1 VGELMLSLLYVLIV
15 WWFSTGLILFLD
27 SLPARTFRWSMLGAT
42 VVTIAALVGIVSS
55 STRHDATGVYL
66 GFTYG
71 LVVWGW
77 LEMSYLMGIV
87 TGPWTQ
93 PCPPHVRGA
102 RRFVLA
108 IGTSL
113 YHELAVVAA
122 GVGLIGLTAGA
133 PNRTAAWTFLV
144 LWLMR
149 WSSKLNIYLGVPNL
163 NEEFLPE
170 QLTYLKSF
178 ITRRAMNWLFPV
190 SITLSTL
197 ATAWLVNATLAAPSG
212 SPHAIA
218 CALLATL
225 TALGTLE
232 HWFLVVPL
240 EDAALWRWALSARK
254 HAASRDS
261 CVAPTVVIG
270 REIRRGAQ

>member
-1 VGELMLSLLYVLIV
+1 MGELMLPSLYVLLM

-27 SLPARTFRWSMLGAT
+27 SLPSRTFRWSMLGAT
-42 VVTIAALVGIVSS
+42 VVTIAAVVGIVSN
-55 STRHDATGVYL
+55 STRHDPVGVYL

-77 LEMSYLMGIV
+77 LEMSYLMGLV
-87 TGPWTQ
+87 TGPWTR

-102 RRFVLA
+102 RRFVFA

-113 YHELAVVAA
+113 YHELAVVAS
-122 GVGLIGLTAGA
+122 GIGLLAVTAGA

-170 QLTYLKSF
+170 QLAYLKSF

-197 ATAWLVNATLAAPSG
+197 ATAWLTSAALAAPPG
-212 SPHAIA
+212 SSHAIA

-240 EDAALWRWALSARK
+240 EDAALWRWALTARK
-254 HAASRDS
+254 RAASHDS
-261 CVAPTVVIG
+261 RVASRVVIG
-270 REIRRGAQ
+270 REIRRGAR